1 MRAIQQRAF
10 GGPEVLEFT
19 DVPVP
24 RPTEDEVLISVSSAG
39 INFSDLHAREN
50 RYLRPQEL
58 PLIPGSEIAGTL
70 EDGRRVVAY
79 CYSGGYAE
87 QAVAPRSLVFEIPPD
102 IDDETALCLFVQG
115 NTAYHLTATAA
126 PVRDGDSA
134 LVVSGAGGTGSMLIA
149 LLRHRGAGRVIAT
162 ASTADKRKR
171 CLELGADAAIDG
183 GPDDLTQRI
192 LEANEGRPVDLVYD
206 CVGGDVFDQALAAL
220 APLGRLAV
228 YGISSGKP
236 NQPRTSHLLRGS
248 KAVAGF
254 WLEHCR
260 ERPQLIAD
268 GLDRLFDM
276 VRAGEISPQVGGRYD
291 LADAAVAHRDLAART
306 TTGKLIL
313 RVATPQ

>member
-1 MRAIQQRAF
+1 MRAIQQSRF
-10 GGPEVLEFT
+10 GGPEVLELVE
-19 DVPVP
+19 VPAP
-24 RPTEDEVLISVSSAG
+24 RPAADEVLISVSSAG
-39 INFSDLHAREN
+39 INFSDLHARED
-50 RYLRPQEL
+50 RYLKRQEL
-58 PLIPGSEIAGTL
+58 PLVSGSEIAGTL

-79 CYSGGYAE
+79 CGNGGYAE
-87 QAVAPRSLVFEIPPD
+87 QAVAPLSLVFEIPPD

-126 PVRDGDSA
+126 PLRSGDSA
-134 LVVSGAGGTGSMLIA
+134 LVVSGAGGTGSLLVA
-149 LLRHRGAGRVIAT
+149 LLRHLGAGRVIAT
-162 ASTADKRKR
+162 ASTAEKRAH
-171 CLELGADAAIDG
+171 CVELGADAAIDG
-183 GPDDLTQRI
+183 NPEDLTQRI
-192 LEANEGRPVDLVYD
+192 LEANDGRPVDLVYD

-220 APLGRLAV
+220 APFGRLAV
-228 YGISSGKP
+228 YGLSSGQP

-276 VRAGEISPQVGGRYD
+276 VRTGAIAPQVGGRYD
-291 LADAAVAHRDLAART
+291 LADAAIAHRDLASRK

-313 RVATPQ
+313 RIAPP